1 MSLEKIKK
9 INFFEKFFLRLPIKI
24 RLTIWYSFFI
34 IILFF
39 SIIAI
44 GFYLEDKF
52 INDSKTEELIEGV
65 EKILYKPEKFKSFN
79 NGIYFLKYDNNNAII
94 EGRVPNKFDSSLP
107 FSIEDINVFKNSK
120 TKFLYYDVKINE
132 NGEWVRGIFPITIFE
147 RELLKFLY
155 ILLFLTPF
163 IIFLIVYGGY
173 KIVKKGFLPIK
184 SISETTEEITK
195 KQNFSKRIDLFY
207 AKDEVSALAN
217 TLNEMLDTVENS
229 FIREK
234 QFTADVSH
242 ELRTPLTVILSE
254 SEYALKYSDTFEEA
268 KDSLKVIERQSKKMK
283 ELINQIM
290 ELSKLD
296 IKKEIDK
303 ENFDISNTFTQILE
317 DYNGL
322 IKEKGIELN
331 KDIQQGLTFYGNK
344 IMIERVFINILNNS
358 IKFTKNKIDVFFYL
372 ENDKLILKIKD
383 NGIGISKEN
392 IKKVWNRFFQ
402 VESSRNKDENKGS
415 GLGLSMVK
423 KILEL
428 HSAKVEIKS
437 ELNKSTEFIITF

>member
-1 MSLEKIKK
+1 M
-9 INFFEKFFLRLPIKI
+9 FF
-24 RLTIWYSFFI
+24 
-34 IILFF
+34 
-39 SIIAI
+39 
-44 GFYLEDKF
+44 
-52 INDSKTEELIEGV
+52 
-65 EKILYKPEKFKSFN
+65 
-79 NGIYFLKYDNNNAII
+79 
-94 EGRVPNKFDSSLP
+94 
-107 FSIEDINVFKNSK
+107 
-120 TKFLYYDVKINE
+120 
-132 NGEWVRGIFPITIFE
+132 
-147 RELLKFLY
+147 
-155 ILLFLTPF
+155 
-163 IIFLIVYGGY
+163 
-173 KIVKKGFLPIK
+173 
-184 SISETTEEITK
+184 
-195 KQNFSKRIDLFY
+195 

-242 ELRTPLTVILSE
+242 ELRTPLTVISSE
-254 SEYALKYSDTFEEA
+254 NEYALKYSDTFEEA

-290 ELSKLD
+290 DLSKLD

-344 IMIERVFINILNNS
+344 IMIERVFINILNNT

-372 ENDKLILKIKD
+372 ENDKLVLKIKD

-392 IKKVWNRFFQ
+392 IEKVWNRFFQ

-428 HSAKVEIKS
+428 HSTKAEIKS

>member
-1 MSLEKIKK
+1 MS
-9 INFFEKFFLRLPIKI
+9 
-24 RLTIWYSFFI
+24 
-34 IILFF
+34 
-39 SIIAI
+39 
-44 GFYLEDKF
+44 
-52 INDSKTEELIEGV
+52 
-65 EKILYKPEKFKSFN
+65 
-79 NGIYFLKYDNNNAII
+79 
-94 EGRVPNKFDSSLP
+94 P
-107 FSIEDINVFKNSK
+107 FV
-120 TKFLYYDVKINE
+120 
-132 NGEWVRGIFPITIFE
+132 
-147 RELLKFLY
+147 
-155 ILLFLTPF
+155 
-163 IIFLIVYGGY
+163 IFLIVYGGY

-344 IMIERVFINILNNS
+344 VMIERVFINILNNS
-358 IKFTKNKIDVFFYL
+358 IKFTKNKINVFFYL

-383 NGIGISKEN
+383 NGIGISEEN

-428 HSAKVEIKS
+428 HSAKAEIKS

>member
-1 MSLEKIKK
+1 
-9 INFFEKFFLRLPIKI
+9 
-24 RLTIWYSFFI
+24 
-34 IILFF
+34 
-39 SIIAI
+39 
-44 GFYLEDKF
+44 
-52 INDSKTEELIEGV
+52 
-65 EKILYKPEKFKSFN
+65 
-79 NGIYFLKYDNNNAII
+79 
-94 EGRVPNKFDSSLP
+94 
-107 FSIEDINVFKNSK
+107 
-120 TKFLYYDVKINE
+120 
-132 NGEWVRGIFPITIFE
+132 
-147 RELLKFLY
+147 
-155 ILLFLTPF
+155 
-163 IIFLIVYGGY
+163 
-173 KIVKKGFLPIK
+173 
-184 SISETTEEITK
+184 
-195 KQNFSKRIDLFY
+195 
-207 AKDEVSALAN
+207 
-217 TLNEMLDTVENS
+217 
-229 FIREK
+229 
-234 QFTADVSH
+234 
-242 ELRTPLTVILSE
+242 
-254 SEYALKYSDTFEEA
+254 
-268 KDSLKVIERQSKKMK
+268 MK

-344 IMIERVFINILNNS
+344 IMIERVFINILNNA

-392 IKKVWNRFFQ
+392 IEKVWNRFFQ

-428 HSAKVEIKS
+428 HSAKAEIKS

>member
-1 MSLEKIKK
+1 M
-9 INFFEKFFLRLPIKI
+9 
-24 RLTIWYSFFI
+24 
-34 IILFF
+34 
-39 SIIAI
+39 
-44 GFYLEDKF
+44 
-52 INDSKTEELIEGV
+52 
-65 EKILYKPEKFKSFN
+65 
-79 NGIYFLKYDNNNAII
+79 
-94 EGRVPNKFDSSLP
+94 
-107 FSIEDINVFKNSK
+107 
-120 TKFLYYDVKINE
+120 
-132 NGEWVRGIFPITIFE
+132 
-147 RELLKFLY
+147 
-155 ILLFLTPF
+155 
-163 IIFLIVYGGY
+163 
-173 KIVKKGFLPIK
+173 
-184 SISETTEEITK
+184 
-195 KQNFSKRIDLFY
+195 FY

-242 ELRTPLTVILSE
+242 ELRTPLTVISSE

-331 KDIQQGLTFYGNK
+331 KDIQQDLTFYGNK
-344 IMIERVFINILNNS
+344 IMIERVFINILNNA

-392 IKKVWNRFFQ
+392 IEKVWNRFFQ

-428 HSAKVEIKS
+428 HSAKAEIKS

>member
-1 MSLEKIKK
+1 M
-9 INFFEKFFLRLPIKI
+9 
-24 RLTIWYSFFI
+24 Y
-34 IILFF
+34 
-39 SIIAI
+39 
-44 GFYLEDKF
+44 
-52 INDSKTEELIEGV
+52 
-65 EKILYKPEKFKSFN
+65 
-79 NGIYFLKYDNNNAII
+79 
-94 EGRVPNKFDSSLP
+94 
-107 FSIEDINVFKNSK
+107 
-120 TKFLYYDVKINE
+120 
-132 NGEWVRGIFPITIFE
+132 
-147 RELLKFLY
+147 
-155 ILLFLTPF
+155 
-163 IIFLIVYGGY
+163 
-173 KIVKKGFLPIK
+173 
-184 SISETTEEITK
+184 
-195 KQNFSKRIDLFY
+195 
-207 AKDEVSALAN
+207 
-217 TLNEMLDTVENS
+217 
-229 FIREK
+229 
-234 QFTADVSH
+234 
-242 ELRTPLTVILSE
+242 RTPLTIILSE

-322 IKEKGIELN
+322 IKEKGIELS

-344 IMIERVFINILNNS
+344 IMIERVFINILNNA

-392 IKKVWNRFFQ
+392 IEKVWNRFFQ

-428 HSAKVEIKS
+428 HSAKAEIKS

>member
-1 MSLEKIKK
+1 
-9 INFFEKFFLRLPIKI
+9 
-24 RLTIWYSFFI
+24 
-34 IILFF
+34 
-39 SIIAI
+39 
-44 GFYLEDKF
+44 
-52 INDSKTEELIEGV
+52 
-65 EKILYKPEKFKSFN
+65 
-79 NGIYFLKYDNNNAII
+79 
-94 EGRVPNKFDSSLP
+94 
-107 FSIEDINVFKNSK
+107 
-120 TKFLYYDVKINE
+120 
-132 NGEWVRGIFPITIFE
+132 
-147 RELLKFLY
+147 
-155 ILLFLTPF
+155 
-163 IIFLIVYGGY
+163 
-173 KIVKKGFLPIK
+173 
-184 SISETTEEITK
+184 
-195 KQNFSKRIDLFY
+195 
-207 AKDEVSALAN
+207 
-217 TLNEMLDTVENS
+217 MLDTVENS

-254 SEYALKYSDTFEEA
+254 SEYALKYSDTFKEA

-296 IKKEIDK
+296 IKKEINK

-392 IKKVWNRFFQ
+392 IEKVWNRFFQ

-428 HSAKVEIKS
+428 HSAKAEIKS